1 MQWLKRLHLKAKWL
15 TLILLGQTVPDQV
28 YQVVQSLTPILSS
41 LVAVIVLIALPI
53 MVFHI
58 LTKEVLSKF

>member
-1 MQWLKRLHLKAKWL
+1 MRALGKFKAVL
-15 TLILLGQTVPDQV
+15 LLGQSVPNEV
-28 YQVVQSLTPILSS
+28 YNVVQSLTPILSS
-41 LVAVIVLIALPI
+41 LVTVIVLIALPI